1 MKIGFLFVLEI
12 AIFFFLGG
20 LIGGYSVYGIIKKRP
35 VFIKNL
41 YYFIPLIIL
50 YIGMYAYLILSGM
63 FGMEFDI
70 QHGITNYV
78 YPITFTIML
87 LIIVIVFFKQLAGY
101 LIFGVTDEVADVLLN
116 VLRENNIQYQEK
128 LSRVILPEYGT
139 QINVAVTKWL
149 GSAQIR
155 IDTWKQNKVLERI
168 VKGINKYYDNHKE
181 KYNKWALL
189 LYAVMGMALVI
200 FGMILLTMLKGYMF

>member
-87 LIIVIVFFKQLAGY
+87 LIIVIVFFKQLAG
-101 LIFGVTDEVADVLLN
+101 
-116 VLRENNIQYQEK
+116 
-128 LSRVILPEYGT
+128 
-139 QINVAVTKWL
+139 
-149 GSAQIR
+149 
-155 IDTWKQNKVLERI
+155 
-168 VKGINKYYDNHKE
+168 
-181 KYNKWALL
+181 
-189 LYAVMGMALVI
+189 
-200 FGMILLTMLKGYMF
+200 